1 MKHYPKERKDAVIAK
16 MASHRSLSELAKEE
30 QISLPT
36 LYAWRRKAREEGVL
50 MPSGDDTPDGWNSVD
65 KFNTVLQ
72 TASMSQIEIAEFC
85 RAKGLYPEQIQRW
98 RNACQNANDWN
109 QKQSSELEKERRKDR
124 SNLKQL
130 QAELRRKER
139 ALAEAAALLVLQK
152 KFNALLE
159 AEEV

>member
-1 MKHYPKERKDAVIAK
+1 
-16 MASHRSLSELAKEE
+16 
-30 QISLPT
+30 
-36 LYAWRRKAREEGVL
+36 
-50 MPSGDDTPDGWNSVD
+50 
-65 KFNTVLQ
+65 
-72 TASMSQIEIAEFC
+72 MSQIEIAEFC

>member
-16 MASHRSLSELAKEE
+16 MASHRSLPELAAEE

-36 LYAWRRKAREEGVL
+36 LYAWHRKAREEGLL

-65 KFNTVLQ
+65 KFNAVLQ
-72 TASMSQIEIAEFC
+72 TASMSQTEIAEFC
-85 RAKGLYPEQIQRW
+85 RAKGLYLEQIQRW
-98 RNACQNANDWN
+98 KNACQNANDWN